1 MRSHTIG
8 RSRCTSVKGWLHGE
22 LAYTNV
28 EAITKEDLYNQ
39 YAQNPGE
46 TMPWSPWSPWTMP
59 WSPFDN

>member
-46 TMPWSPWSPWTMP
+46 TMPWSLWTSRP
-59 WSPFDN
+59 